1 MIFRSNEN
9 EQVIRLD
16 YRRPFIVYQL
26 YITNTIITTSLDSL
40 LKQITDKAEK
50 DRIVIVTYST
60 LEDNWFND
68 IINELLKYTHDTYT
82 ITTNTDINFDVIP
95 SKFIKQKQLTFFKG
109 LFVKD
114 IKPRKMIHQVGFIYN
129 SKVIVIVIG
138 RSV

>member
-16 YRRPFIVYQL
+16 YRRPFIDYQL
-26 YITNTIITTSLDSL
+26 YITNTIIATSLDSL

-50 DRIVIVTYST
+50 DRIIIVTYST
-60 LEDNWFND
+60 LEDDWFND
-68 IINELLKYTHDTYT
+68 IINELLKFTSETST
-82 ITTNTDINFDVIP
+82 ITTNTDINFDAIP
-95 SKFIKQKQLTFFKG
+95 SRFIKQKQLTFFKG

-114 IKPRKMIHQVGFIYN
+114 NQVPKSLIHQVGFIYN
-129 SKVIVIVIG
+129 SKVIVIG

>member
-16 YRRPFIVYQL
+16 YRRPFIDYQL
-26 YITNTIITTSLDSL
+26 YITNNIITTSLDSL
-40 LKQITDKAEK
+40 LKQLTNNITK
-50 DRIVIVTYST
+50 DRIIIRVYST

-68 IINELLKYTHDTYT
+68 IINELYELTTQIYT
-82 ITTNTDINFDVIP
+82 ITTNTDIKFDAIP
-95 SKFIKQKQLTFFKG
+95 SRYIKPKQLTCFKG

-114 IKPRKMIHQVGFIYN
+114 NQRPKSLIHQVGFIYN
-129 SKVIVIVIG
+129 SKEIVIG

>member
-16 YRRPFIVYQL
+16 YRRPFIDYQL

-50 DRIVIVTYST
+50 DRIIIVTYST
-60 LEDNWFND
+60 LENDWFND
-68 IINELLKYTHDTYT
+68 IVNELLKFTSETYT
-82 ITTNTDINFDVIP
+82 ITTNTDINFDAIP
-95 SKFIKQKQLTFFKG
+95 SRFIKLKQLTFFKG

-114 IKPRKMIHQVGFIYN
+114 NQRPKSLIHQVGFIYN
-129 SKVIVIVIG
+129 SKEIVIG
-138 RSV
+138 RSI